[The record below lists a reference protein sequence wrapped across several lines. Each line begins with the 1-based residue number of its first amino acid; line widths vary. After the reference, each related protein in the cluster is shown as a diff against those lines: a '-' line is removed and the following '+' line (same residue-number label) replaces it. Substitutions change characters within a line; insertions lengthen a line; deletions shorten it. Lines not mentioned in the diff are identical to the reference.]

1 MIWVAL
7 PFLCPVGLSPS
18 HSPQWLAQRLLG
30 QQQPVLPPWLHPN
43 LHPNPHPSSHDPPQR
58 LPAAPQPRG
67 EVLHKVEDRRVRI
80 RQLARIKAGG
90 GGKGTNQHGIWWEST
105 KCCRGKQAERDM
117 ESPGGETDFGALNT
131 KKDNFFPF
139 RERSSEPKQW
149 TARHLV
155 PQGWAGD
162 LRGGFSRM
170 ALQPKSTSKAPKSP
184 PGET

>member
-90 GGKGTNQHGIWWEST
+90 GGKGDKSAWDLV
-105 KCCRGKQAERDM
+105 GK
-117 ESPGGETDFGALNT
+117 
-131 KKDNFFPF
+131 
-139 RERSSEPKQW
+139 
-149 TARHLV
+149 H
-155 PQGWAGD
+155 
-162 LRGGFSRM
+162 
-170 ALQPKSTSKAPKSP
+170 
-184 PGET
+184 

>member
-18 HSPQWLAQRLLG
+18 HSPQWLAQWLLG

-90 GGKGTNQHGIWWEST
+90 GGERGQISMGFGGKALSVAEASKQREIW
-105 KCCRGKQAERDM
+105 RA
-117 ESPGGETDFGALNT
+117 
-131 KKDNFFPF
+131 
-139 RERSSEPKQW
+139 
-149 TARHLV
+149 
-155 PQGWAGD
+155 
-162 LRGGFSRM
+162 
-170 ALQPKSTSKAPKSP
+170 
-184 PGET
+184 PGERQILEH